1 MKKIEIIERENS
13 LIDFIAK
20 DIYNLENLSQILVV
34 FPNIRPGYYLKKRI
48 FELKGKESEV
58 CDVLSIDDF
67 IAKKLLDREIFE
79 SVDDTDMLYLLYS
92 NFKKEIDEFFLKD
105 MDFDEFW
112 GWGKIIIKDFE
123 ELKINGVL
131 PGDIKIYDF
140 LIKDGINLKK
150 AGSLKEYERFSKL
163 YGEFYEYLL
172 KGKKYSRALS
182 YERFSKVVY
191 DMEFEWDK
199 IIFAGFFAFNRT
211 EKNIFSSFYKMNKTS
226 FVFTEHP
233 LLKDKISFLDSN
245 IEIKNEIKIPNL
257 KIRRTLNRH
266 HEIFSLKNNLKN
278 SSLSKDRLEFDSDTA
293 VITPDSSMIV
303 PLIEIIL
310 YDVKKFNISAGF
322 PFKYSPIY
330 SVVELLKE
338 TVDGAIVEDNR
349 FLYLYSSYIK
359 LVSHP
364 YIKSIGDIK
373 NEISEVK
380 KRYSESFLGF
390 IKLSEIEEKSGDIK
404 VFNET
409 VLKPF
414 EEIKNIE
421 DFLKKI
427 SAALGYII
435 RKSSLSSH
443 PYWKNVFET
452 GIGEIENMAKKKI
465 AGLKFK
471 EKKYYFNFLDFV
483 LDKTRAPF
491 IGTPIE
497 GLQCIGFLESRG
509 LKFKNLYFIDVN
521 DGIIP
526 SKEKQVSFLSDY
538 LRKNLGI
545 PAGAFDNDIYRYYF
559 ENLVFSASNVWIF
572 HTDNDKNSRSPLVE
586 RIVWFCEKNKIKID
600 DKMEDNLEISFK
612 PYYPQKIPKKTEI
625 KNLIK
630 DMTHSSSSVETYLRC
645 ELEFY
650 YRYVL
655 GLSKPETLEEGL
667 CYADYGSMAH
677 SAIEIFFNNWL
688 GKKINAIRNDELLIE
703 NSADTAVKKYLDE
716 KSYDFHFIKRQIKK
730 RLKDIYGY
738 FLKNKY
744 EHKIISC
751 EKKINGIWMVGG
763 KHKIKITA
771 KADMITEKEGR
782 YFVVD
787 FKTSSSA
794 EDYIPRF
801 KKLDLEEYKEINS
814 VQLPFY
820 IKIFSDIYSVSNA
833 SIIVLGLKE
842 ISEVF
847 CYDKYDFKKYQ
858 KKAELAIQEIILEM
872 IEKDFFEPAE
882 KLSCQNCEFKDIC
895 YK

>member
-1 MKKIEIIERENS
+1 MKKIEIIKRENS
-13 LIDFIAK
+13 LVDFIAK
-20 DIYNLENLSQILVV
+20 DIYNLENISRVLVV

-58 CDVLSIDDF
+58 CDVLSIDEF
-67 IAKKLLDREIFE
+67 IVKKLLDLEIFE

-92 NFKKEIDEFFLKD
+92 NFKKEIDEFFLKE

-131 PGDIKIYDF
+131 PQDIKIYDF

-150 AGSLKEYERFSKL
+150 AESLKEYERFSKL

-172 KGKKYSRALS
+172 KEKKYSRALS
-182 YERFSKVVY
+182 YEKFSKVVS
-191 DMEFEWDK
+191 DIEFEWDR
-199 IIFAGFFAFNRT
+199 IIFAGFFAFNKT
-211 EKNIFSSFYKMNKTS
+211 EKNIFSSFYNMNNTS

-245 IEIKNEIKIPNL
+245 IQIKNEIKIPNL

-266 HEIFSLKNNLKN
+266 HEIFSLKNNLKH

-293 VITPDSSMIV
+293 IVIPDSSMII

-338 TVDGAIVEDNR
+338 TIDSSIAEGNS

-359 LVSHP
+359 LISHP

-373 NEISEVK
+373 SEISEVRK
-380 KRYSESFLGF
+380 KYSESFLGF
-390 IKLSEIEEKSGDIK
+390 IKLSEIESKAGDIK

-414 EEIKNIE
+414 QEIKNIE

-427 SAALGYII
+427 SKALSYIMN
-435 RKSSLSSH
+435 RSSLSSH

-452 GIGEIENMAKKKI
+452 GIGELRNISQKKI
-465 AGLKFK
+465 ASLNFK

-491 IGTPIE
+491 IGNPIE

-521 DGIIP
+521 EGVIP
-526 SKEKQVSFLSDY
+526 SKEKHVSFLSDY
-538 LRKNLGI
+538 LKRNLGI
-545 PAGAFDNDIYRYYF
+545 PCGGFDNDIYRYYF

-572 HTDNDKNSRSPLVE
+572 HTDNDKNSRSPLLE
-586 RIVWFCEKNKIKID
+586 RMVWFCEKNKIKID

-612 PYYPQKIPKKTEI
+612 SYYPQKIAKKKEI

-630 DMTHSSSSVETYLRC
+630 DMTHSASSIETYLRC
-645 ELEFY
+645 ELDFY

-655 GLSKPETLEEGL
+655 GLSKSEMEEGL
-667 CYADYGSMAH
+667 DYADYGSMAH
-677 SAIEIFFNNWL
+677 SAIENFFNNWL
-688 GKKINAIRNDELLIE
+688 GKKFNAIQNEELLIE
-703 NSADTAVKKYLDE
+703 NSADIAVKKYLDE
-716 KSYDFHFIKRQIKK
+716 KSYDFYFIKRQIKK
-730 RLKDIYGY
+730 RLKDLYIY
-738 FLKNKY
+738 FLKNKS

-751 EKKINGIWMVGG
+751 EKKIKGVWEVSQ

-771 KADMITEKEGR
+771 KADMITEKENR
-782 YFVVD
+782 YFVID

-794 EDYIPRF
+794 EDYIPKF
-801 KKLDLEEYKEINS
+801 KNFNLDEYKKINS
-814 VQLPFY
+814 IQLPFY
-820 IKIFSDIYSVSNA
+820 IKIFSDIYPVSDA
-833 SIIVLGLKE
+833 SIIALGLKE
-842 ISEVF
+842 IMEVF
-847 CYDKYDFKKYQ
+847 CYDKYEFGIYQ
-858 KKAELAIQEIILEM
+858 KKAEEAIEKILLEM

-882 KLSCQNCEFKDIC
+882 KTCCQNCEFKDIC